1 MKNLKKN
8 IKKWLIRVTF
18 FFLGSTLFFVI
29 LYRFVPV
36 PITPLM
42 LIKTFEQMGEE
53 QDWQFKKD
61 WVPLE
66 KISPNFPLAVV
77 AAEDQLFLEHNG
89 FDLKAIEKAMEYN
102 EKKKGKKMKGAS
114 TISQQTAKN
123 AFLWPGRSWIRKGLE
138 VYFTFLIEIFW
149 SKERIMEVYL
159 NIIEMGRGIYGA
171 EAAAQFYY
179 NKPAEK
185 LNGSQCAAIAAVLPN
200 PVKWNPVKP
209 TSYTTKKQR
218 WILKQMG
225 WLDEKI
231 VFEKE

>member
-8 IKKWLIRVTF
+8 IKKWLIKVTF

>member
-66 KISPNFPLAVV
+66 KISPNFP
-77 AAEDQLFLEHNG
+77 
-89 FDLKAIEKAMEYN
+89 Y
-102 EKKKGKKMKGAS
+102 GK
-114 TISQQTAKN
+114 
-123 AFLWPGRSWIRKGLE
+123 
-138 VYFTFLIEIFW
+138 
-149 SKERIMEVYL
+149 
-159 NIIEMGRGIYGA
+159 YGA
-171 EAAAQFYY
+171 
-179 NKPAEK
+179 
-185 LNGSQCAAIAAVLPN
+185 
-200 PVKWNPVKP
+200 
-209 TSYTTKKQR
+209 
-218 WILKQMG
+218 
-225 WLDEKI
+225 
-231 VFEKE
+231 